1 MRVFATDWDRT
12 LTRPDS
18 FPDSSVRDALA
29 RIRRAGLR
37 VVIVSG
43 REYDS
48 FRSRVLALGEV
59 DGFVAEDGAVV
70 DSLDESPPLLF
81 GAQTAARVRDAVQGA
96 QVAAGFGR
104 VVVSVP
110 RDDEER
116 LRALVRG
123 LPVHLVPNVTQV
135 MVLPEGIDK
144 AAGLRALLD
153 RWGFPARAYV
163 AVGDGEN
170 DAVML
175 RDARVSAA
183 VGNATAP
190 ARAAARIRLRGEM
203 GAGVVEFVDALLSG
217 EWRAREARDR
227 V

>member
-1 MRVFATDWDRT
+1 VFATDWDRT

-18 FPDSSVRDALA
+18 APDSFVRDALA

-37 VVIVSG
+37 VVVVSG

-48 FRSRVLALGEV
+48 FRARVLALEEV
-59 DGFVAEDGAVV
+59 DGLVAEDGAVV
-70 DSLDESPPLLF
+70 DSLDASPPLLF
-81 GAQTAARVRDAVQGA
+81 GAPTAARVREALGGA
-96 QVAAGFGR
+96 PIAAAFGR
-104 VVVSVP
+104 VVVSVR

-123 LPVHLVPNVTQV
+123 LPVHLMPNVTQV

-144 AAGLRALLD
+144 AAGVRALLA
-153 RWGFPARAYV
+153 RWGFADDAYV

-175 RDARVSAA
+175 RAARVSAA
-183 VGNATAP
+183 VGNATPP

-217 EWRAREARDR
+217 EWRAQEARDS